1 VTCLVENVRE
11 LSLLT
16 PTLPRIPMREQFL
29 HQITA
34 IVPLLLLAPHDVREG
49 AYYTEACEGTHS
61 LVRK

>member
-1 VTCLVENVRE
+1 MACLVKKVRE
-11 LSLLT
+11 RSLLT
-16 PTLPRIPMREQFL
+16 PTLTRIPMRDQFL